1 MRPNVPTSSSRRVV
15 FMADTISMRCATRN
29 PPDLPPWRRVSERD
43 TLVSTFDASQFESH
57 SMRASQLRLPDI
69 FDFEPD
75 GGVMTFAGERV
86 LLMDAVAMG
95 LLRSQLIRAFGM
107 TGARSIFTRFGYT
120 HGYRLAEAM
129 KTSIPWDDERE
140 WRVAGGRLHRL
151 HGMVIFEPVKKST
164 HDPAPFAEAV
174 WHESYEAEQHLIH
187 QGRADECVC
196 WTLAGFA
203 SGYLSKVHG
212 RTVYCIEEAC
222 RGKGD
227 PVCRMVGR
235 FREDWPAEQQE
246 FFTFYESDCLNDA
259 LQKLQGQLKKVDRRL
274 ALRRRELE
282 AVQED
287 DKGLVTR
294 SEVMRLVLEQ
304 ARKVASVDTT
314 VLLSGESGA
323 GKERIARLIHDASA
337 RQAGPFVAINCAAVP
352 ESLIE
357 SELFGHARGSFT
369 GATSDRAGLF
379 ESARGGTLLL
389 DEVAELPLPMQSKL
403 LRVLQEREVRRVG
416 ENKTRSIDVRLIAAS
431 HRDLQAEVA
440 AGRFR
445 EDLFFRLRV
454 IELHVPPLRER
465 TEDILPL
472 ARQALVRAAT
482 REKLPLKE
490 LSAEASRAVLAHP
503 WPGNVRELINAM
515 ERAIVL
521 APGKRIELADLPPD
535 IARPLKPSR
544 AHAEL
549 RTLAEIEREAILS
562 TLAAE
567 RGSRA
572 RTAERLGIGQATLF
586 RKLKQYQADGHRI
599 APAA

>member
-1 MRPNVPTSSSRRVV
+1 
-15 FMADTISMRCATRN
+15 
-29 PPDLPPWRRVSERD
+29 
-43 TLVSTFDASQFESH
+43 
-57 SMRASQLRLPDI
+57 MRARNLRLPDV
-69 FDFEPD
+69 FDFDPD
-75 GGVMTFAGERV
+75 GGVMRFAGERV

-95 LLRSQLIRAFGM
+95 LLRSQLITAFGM
-107 TGARSIFTRFGYT
+107 TGARSIFTRFGYA

-129 KTSIPWDDERE
+129 KDAIPWEDERE

-151 HGMVIFEPVKKST
+151 HGMVVFEPVKNST

-174 WHESYEAEQHLIH
+174 WHDSYEADQHLLH
-187 QGRADECVC
+187 QGQAQECVC

-203 SGYLSKVHG
+203 SGYLSKVQN
-212 RTVYCIEEAC
+212 RTVYCIEETC

-227 PVCRMVGR
+227 AVCRMVGR
-235 FREDWPAEQQE
+235 FREDWPAEQQS
-246 FFTFYESDCLNDA
+246 FFTFYESDCLNEA
-259 LQKLQGQLKKVDRRL
+259 LTQLQTQLKKIDRRF
-274 ALRRRELE
+274 AQRRRELDAE
-282 AVQED
+282 QDES
-287 DKGLVTR
+287 GLVIR
-294 SEVMRLVLEQ
+294 SESMKTLLEQ
-304 ARKVASVDTT
+304 ARRVATVDTS
-314 VLLSGESGA
+314 LLLQGESGA
-323 GKERIARLIHDASA
+323 GKERIARFIHETSG

-379 ESARGGTLLL
+379 EAAKGGTLLL

-416 ENKTRSIDVRLIAAS
+416 ENKTRPIDVRVIAAT
-431 HRDLQAEVA
+431 HRDLAAEVK

-454 IELHVPPLRER
+454 IELAVPALRER
-465 TEDILPL
+465 PEDILPL
-472 ARQALVRAAT
+472 ARQALARAAA

-490 LSAEASRAVLAHP
+490 LSPEASRRVLAHP
-503 WPGNVRELINAM
+503 WPGNVRELLNAM
-515 ERAIVL
+515 ERALVL
-521 APGKRIELADLPPD
+521 SPGKRIEASDLPPD
-535 IARPLKPSR
+535 VKQPTGSR
-544 AHAEL
+544 ASGEQ
-549 RTLAEIEREAILS
+549 RTLAEIEREAILT
-562 TLAAE
+562 TLQAE

-586 RKLKQYQADGHRI
+586 RKLKQYQAEGHLV

>member
-1 MRPNVPTSSSRRVV
+1 MAPPPSANYSPFDGIDSHFERPPLR
-15 FMADTISMRCATRN
+15 ARN
-29 PPDLPPWRRVSERD
+29 
-43 TLVSTFDASQFESH
+43 
-57 SMRASQLRLPDI
+57 LRLTDI

-75 GGVMTFAGERV
+75 GGVMTLAGERV

-95 LLRSQLIRAFGM
+95 LLRSQLIKAFGM
-107 TGARSIFTRFGYT
+107 AAARAIFTRFGYT

-129 KTSIPWDDERE
+129 KTAIPWDDERE

-151 HGMVIFEPVKKST
+151 HGMVLFEPVKHST
-164 HDPAPFAEAV
+164 HVPPPFAEAV
-174 WHESYEAEQHLIH
+174 WHESYEADQHLLH
-187 QGRADECVC
+187 HGRAEECVC

-203 SGYLSKVHG
+203 SGYLSKAQG
-212 RTVYCIEEAC
+212 RTVYCVEETC

-227 PVCRMVGR
+227 PACRMVGR
-235 FREDWPAEQQE
+235 YREDWPAAQQA
-246 FFTFYESDCLNDA
+246 FFTFYESDCLNETLTR
-259 LQKLQGQLKKVDRRL
+259 LQAQLKKVDRRL
-274 ALRRRELE
+274 AQRRREL
-282 AVQED
+282 D
-287 DKGLVTR
+287 DEQAESGLVVR
-294 SEVMRLVLEQ
+294 SQAMKTLLGQ
-304 ARKVASVDTT
+304 ARRVAAVDTG
-314 VLLSGESGA
+314 LLLQGESGV
-323 GKERIARLIHDASA
+323 GKERIARFIHDASA

-379 ESARGGTLLL
+379 EAARGGTLLL

-416 ENKTRSIDVRLIAAS
+416 ENKTRPVDARVIAATL
-431 HRDLQAEVA
+431 RDLAAEVK

-454 IELHVPPLRER
+454 IELQIPPLRER
-465 TEDILPL
+465 AEDILPL
-472 ARQALVRAAT
+472 ARQALARSAE

-490 LSAEASRAVLAHP
+490 LSPEAARRVLAHP
-503 WPGNVRELINAM
+503 WPGNVRELLNAM
-515 ERAIVL
+515 ERALVL
-521 APGKRIELADLPPD
+521 APGKRIEASDLPGDVKQAAAP
-535 IARPLKPSR
+535 ARGGGE
-544 AHAEL
+544 H
-549 RTLAEIEREAILS
+549 RTLAQIEREVILS

-572 RTAERLGIGQATLF
+572 RTAERLAIGQATLF
-586 RKLKQYQADGHRI
+586 RKLKQYQLDGHAV

>member
-1 MRPNVPTSSSRRVV
+1 
-15 FMADTISMRCATRN
+15 
-29 PPDLPPWRRVSERD
+29 
-43 TLVSTFDASQFESH
+43 
-57 SMRASQLRLPDI
+57 MRARNLRLPDI
-69 FDFEPD
+69 FDFDPD
-75 GGVMTFAGERV
+75 GGVMTLAGQRV

-95 LLRSQLIRAFGM
+95 LLRSQLITAFGM
-107 TGARSIFTRFGYT
+107 TGARSIFTRFGYA

-129 KTSIPWDDERE
+129 KDAIPWEDERE

-151 HGMVIFEPVKKST
+151 HGMVVFEPVKNST

-174 WHESYEAEQHLIH
+174 WHDSYEADQHLLH
-187 QGRADECVC
+187 QGQAQECVC

-203 SGYLSKVHG
+203 SGYLSKVQG
-212 RTVYCIEEAC
+212 RTVYCIEETC

-227 PVCRMVGR
+227 PMCRMVGR
-235 FREDWPAEQQE
+235 FREEWPPEQQS
-246 FFTFYESDCLNDA
+246 FFTFYESECLNEA
-259 LQKLQGQLKKVDRRL
+259 LTQLQSQLKKVDRRL
-274 ALRRRELE
+274 AQRRRELE
-282 AVQED
+282 SEQD
-287 DKGLVTR
+287 DSGLVIR
-294 SEVMRLVLEQ
+294 SESMKTLLEQ
-304 ARKVASVDTT
+304 ARRVAAVDTS
-314 VLLSGESGA
+314 LLLQGESGA
-323 GKERIARLIHDASA
+323 GKERIARFIHDASG

-379 ESARGGTLLL
+379 EAAKNGTLLL

-416 ENKTRSIDVRLIAAS
+416 ENKTRPIDVRVIAAT
-431 HRDLQAEVA
+431 HRDLAAEVK

-454 IELHVPPLRER
+454 IELAVPALRER
-465 TEDILPL
+465 PEDILPL
-472 ARQALVRAAT
+472 ARQALARAAA

-490 LSAEASRAVLAHP
+490 LSPEASRRVLAHP
-503 WPGNVRELINAM
+503 WPGNVRELLNAM
-515 ERAIVL
+515 ERALVL
-521 APGKRIELADLPPD
+521 SPGKRIEASDLPPD
-535 IARPLKPSR
+535 VKQPVGSR
-544 AHAEL
+544 ASAEN
-549 RTLAEIEREAILS
+549 RTLAEIEREAILN
-562 TLAAE
+562 TLTAE

-586 RKLKQYQADGHRI
+586 RKLKQYQSEGHLV

>member
-1 MRPNVPTSSSRRVV
+1 
-15 FMADTISMRCATRN
+15 
-29 PPDLPPWRRVSERD
+29 
-43 TLVSTFDASQFESH
+43 
-57 SMRASQLRLPDI
+57 MRARNLRLTDI
-69 FDFEPD
+69 FDFDPD
-75 GGVMTFAGERV
+75 GGVMTLAGERV

-95 LLRSQLIRAFGM
+95 LLRSQLITAFGM
-107 TGARSIFTRFGYT
+107 AGARSIFTRFGYA

-129 KTSIPWDDERE
+129 KTAIPWENERE

-164 HDPAPFAEAV
+164 HEPPPFAEAV
-174 WHESYEAEQHLIH
+174 WHESYEAEQHLLH
-187 QGRADECVC
+187 HGQADECVC

-203 SGYLSKVHG
+203 SGYLSKTQG
-212 RTVYCIEEAC
+212 RTVYCVEETC

-227 PVCRMVGR
+227 AVCRMVGR
-235 FREDWPAEQQE
+235 YREDWPAAQQA
-246 FFTFYESDCLNDA
+246 FFTFYESECLNEA
-259 LQKLQGQLKKVDRRL
+259 LTQLQSQLKKVDRRL
-274 ALRRRELE
+274 AQRRRELDAE
-282 AVQED
+282 QDES
-287 DKGLVTR
+287 GLVIR
-294 SEVMRLVLEQ
+294 SESMKTLLGQ
-304 ARKVASVDTT
+304 ARRVAAVDTS
-314 VLLSGESGA
+314 LLLQGESGA
-323 GKERIARLIHDASA
+323 GKERIARYIHDASG

-379 ESARGGTLLL
+379 ESAKGGTLLL

-416 ENKTRSIDVRLIAAS
+416 ENKMRAIDVRVIAAT
-431 HRDLQAEVA
+431 HRDLAAEVK

-454 IELHVPPLRER
+454 IELLVPPLRER
-465 TEDILPL
+465 PEDILPL
-472 ARQALVRAAT
+472 ARQALARAAA

-490 LSAEASRAVLAHP
+490 LSPEATRRVLAHP
-503 WPGNVRELINAM
+503 WPGNVRELLNAM
-515 ERAIVL
+515 ERALVL
-521 APGKRIELADLPPD
+521 APGKRIEASDLPPD
-535 IARPLKPSR
+535 VKQAAPPR
-544 AHAEL
+544 ASSEH
-549 RTLAEIEREAILS
+549 RTLAEVEREAILS

-572 RTAERLGIGQATLF
+572 RTAEHLAIGQATLF
-586 RKLKQYQADGHRI
+586 RKLKQYQSEGHLV

>member
-1 MRPNVPTSSSRRVV
+1 
-15 FMADTISMRCATRN
+15 
-29 PPDLPPWRRVSERD
+29 
-43 TLVSTFDASQFESH
+43 
-57 SMRASQLRLPDI
+57 MRARNLKLTDI

-75 GGVMTFAGERV
+75 GGEMTLAGERV
-86 LLMDAVAMG
+86 VLMDAVAMG
-95 LLRSQLIRAFGM
+95 LLRSQLITAFGM

-129 KTSIPWDDERE
+129 KTAIPWEDERE

-151 HGMVIFEPVKKST
+151 HGMVTFEPVKTST
-164 HDPAPFAEAV
+164 HSPPPFAEAV
-174 WHESYEAEQHLIH
+174 WHDSYEADQHLLH
-187 QGRADECVC
+187 HGQAEECVC

-203 SGYLSKVHG
+203 SGYLSKAQG
-212 RTVYCIEEAC
+212 RTVYCIEESC

-235 FREDWPAEQQE
+235 FREDWPEAQQS
-246 FFTFYESDCLNDA
+246 FFAFYESDCLNEA
-259 LQKLQGQLKKVDRRL
+259 LSTLQTQLKKVDRRL

-282 AVQED
+282 SEQDES
-287 DKGLVTR
+287 GLVIR
-294 SEVMRLVLEQ
+294 SLSMKTLLGQ
-304 ARKVASVDTT
+304 ARKVASVDTS
-314 VLLSGESGA
+314 VLLQGESGA
-323 GKERIARLIHDASA
+323 GKERIARFIHDASG

-379 ESARGGTLLL
+379 EAAKGGTLLL

-416 ENKTRSIDVRLIAAS
+416 ENKTRSIDVRLIAAT
-431 HRDLQAEVA
+431 HRDLAAEVKA
-440 AGRFR
+440 NRFR

-454 IELHVPPLRER
+454 IELMVPPLRER
-465 TEDILPL
+465 PEDILPL
-472 ARQALVRAAT
+472 ARQALARSAS

-490 LSAEASRAVLAHP
+490 LSPEASRRVLAHP
-503 WPGNVRELINAM
+503 WPGNVRELLNAM
-515 ERAIVL
+515 ERALVL
-521 APGKRIELADLPPD
+521 SPGKRIEASDLPPD
-535 IARPLKPSR
+535 VKQPPAPTRQQGE
-544 AHAEL
+544 H
-549 RTLAEIEREAILS
+549 RTLAEIEREAILT

-586 RKLKQYQADGHRI
+586 RKLKQYLSEGHLV

>member
-1 MRPNVPTSSSRRVV
+1 
-15 FMADTISMRCATRN
+15 
-29 PPDLPPWRRVSERD
+29 
-43 TLVSTFDASQFESH
+43 
-57 SMRASQLRLPDI
+57 MRARNLKLTDV

-75 GGVMTFAGERV
+75 GGLMTFAGERV

-107 TGARSIFTRFGYT
+107 TGARSILTRFGYT
-120 HGYRLAEAM
+120 HGYRVAEAM
-129 KTSIPWDDERE
+129 QGAIPWDDERE

-187 QGRADECVC
+187 QGRAEECVC
-196 WTLAGFA
+196 WSLAGFA

-212 RTVYCIEEAC
+212 RTVYCTEETC
-222 RGKGD
+222 RGRGD

-235 FREDWPAEQQE
+235 FREDWPVEQQQ
-246 FFTFYESDCLNDA
+246 FFTFYESDCLNEA
-259 LQKLQGQLKKVDRRL
+259 LVKLQAQLKKVDRRL
-274 ALRRRELE
+274 ALCRRELE
-282 AVQED
+282 AEQSD
-287 DKGLVTR
+287 DSGLVTR
-294 SEVMRLVLEQ
+294 SKTMHTLLEQ

-314 VLLSGESGA
+314 VLLQGESGA
-323 GKERIARLIHDASA
+323 GKERVAQLIHDASG

-352 ESLIE
+352 ESLLE

-379 ESARGGTLLL
+379 ESARGGTILL

-416 ENKTRSIDVRLIAAS
+416 ENKTRQIDVRVVAAT
-431 HRDLQAEVA
+431 HRDLAAEVK

-454 IELHVPPLRER
+454 IELQVPALRER
-465 TEDILPL
+465 PEDILAL
-472 ARQALVRAAT
+472 ARQALARAAA
-482 REKLPLKE
+482 REKLALKE
-490 LSAEASRAVLAHP
+490 LSPEASRALLGHP
-503 WPGNVRELINAM
+503 WPGNVRELLNAM
-515 ERAIVL
+515 ERALVL
-521 APGKRIELADLPPD
+521 APGKRIELSDLPPD
-535 IARPLKPSR
+535 VARPSVAARPASE
-544 AHAEL
+544 H
-549 RTLAEIEREAILS
+549 RTLAQLEREAILS

-572 RTAERLGIGQATLF
+572 RTADRLGIGQATLF
-586 RKLKQYQADGHRI
+586 RKLKQYQADGHAI

>member
-1 MRPNVPTSSSRRVV
+1 
-15 FMADTISMRCATRN
+15 
-29 PPDLPPWRRVSERD
+29 
-43 TLVSTFDASQFESH
+43 
-57 SMRASQLRLPDI
+57 MRARNLRLTDV
-69 FDFEPD
+69 FDFDPD

-86 LLMDAVAMG
+86 LLLDAVAMG
-95 LLRSQLIRAFGM
+95 LLRSQLIGAFGM
-107 TGARSIFTRFGYT
+107 AGARSIFTRFGYT
-120 HGYRLAEAM
+120 HGYRVAEAM
-129 KTSIPWDDERE
+129 KTAIPWDDERE

-164 HDPAPFAEAV
+164 HHPAPFAEAV
-174 WHESYEAEQHLIH
+174 WHESYEAEQHLLH

-203 SGYLSKVHG
+203 SGYLSKAHG
-212 RTVYCIEEAC
+212 RTVYCVEESC

-227 PVCRMVGR
+227 AVCRMVGR
-235 FREDWPAEQQE
+235 FREDWPAAQQA
-246 FFTFYESDCLNDA
+246 FFTFYESDCLNEA
-259 LQKLQGQLKKVDRRL
+259 LTTLQTQLKKVDRRL

-282 AVQED
+282 AEHAD
-287 DKGLVTR
+287 AGLVTR
-294 SEVMRLVLEQ
+294 SDTMRALLAQ
-304 ARKVASVDTT
+304 ARRVASVDTS
-314 VLLSGESGA
+314 VLLQGESGA
-323 GKERIARLIHDASA
+323 GKERVARLIHEASA

-369 GATSDRAGLF
+369 GATADRAGLF
-379 ESARGGTLLL
+379 EAAKGGTLLL

-416 ENKTRSIDVRLIAAS
+416 ENKTRSIDVRVVAAT
-431 HRDLQAEVA
+431 HRDLAAEVK

-454 IELHVPPLRER
+454 IELQVPALRER
-465 TEDILPL
+465 PEDLLPL
-472 ARQALVRAAT
+472 ARQALAHAAA

-490 LSAEASRAVLAHP
+490 LSPEASRALLAHP
-503 WPGNVRELINAM
+503 WPGNVRELMNAM
-515 ERAIVL
+515 ERALVL

-535 IARPLKPSR
+535 VARQATPAR
-544 AHAEL
+544 GTGER
-549 RTLAEIEREAILS
+549 RTLAEIERQAILD
-562 TLAAE
+562 TLSAE